1 MTDYKKLLKELFEKY
16 DEELALALD
25 GNIEQYCYKE
35 IYTKEYGTND
45 ANYKNRLRLS
55 YAILYTHKYEEHF
68 RIDGL
73 ILKLFNEELFD
84 RESNSFQG
92 IGRSLE
98 ILTELMNKYDVPDR
112 EVLFERA
119 KQANFDCYGGYNSK
133 YVSPKLES
141 YSLEEAVELLVELD
155 EKELAKKLLVEYT
168 YSNDICD
175 EAKMYFCM
183 RNFKNIGDV
192 DNEIYCAKMLL
203 NMEAMTA
210 NNYAICNRMLELL
223 IIYNKNKQYD
233 EASKV
238 LDMLIPRL
246 HSIDEWYNT
255 GIGRNALEQCMDIIL
270 HTEDLAEDLW
280 EWSEP
285 ILKQIIEKMHGS
297 LYNKASFAAY
307 KMGDFLFAEILSNK
321 YDELMSPLG

>member
-112 EVLFERA
+112 EVLF
-119 KQANFDCYGGYNSK
+119 
-133 YVSPKLES
+133 
-141 YSLEEAVELLVELD
+141 
-155 EKELAKKLLVEYT
+155 
-168 YSNDICD
+168 
-175 EAKMYFCM
+175 
-183 RNFKNIGDV
+183 
-192 DNEIYCAKMLL
+192 
-203 NMEAMTA
+203 
-210 NNYAICNRMLELL
+210 
-223 IIYNKNKQYD
+223 
-233 EASKV
+233 
-238 LDMLIPRL
+238 
-246 HSIDEWYNT
+246 
-255 GIGRNALEQCMDIIL
+255 
-270 HTEDLAEDLW
+270 
-280 EWSEP
+280 
-285 ILKQIIEKMHGS
+285 
-297 LYNKASFAAY
+297 
-307 KMGDFLFAEILSNK
+307 
-321 YDELMSPLG
+321 

>member
-155 EKELAKKLLVEYT
+155 EKELAQ
-168 YSNDICD
+168 NC
-175 EAKMYFCM
+175 
-183 RNFKNIGDV
+183 
-192 DNEIYCAKMLL
+192 LL
-203 NMEAMTA
+203 NIHIQMIYAM
-210 NNYAICNRMLELL
+210 
-223 IIYNKNKQYD
+223 KQRCI
-233 EASKV
+233 SV
-238 LDMLIPRL
+238 
-246 HSIDEWYNT
+246 
-255 GIGRNALEQCMDIIL
+255 
-270 HTEDLAEDLW
+270 
-280 EWSEP
+280 
-285 ILKQIIEKMHGS
+285 
-297 LYNKASFAAY
+297 
-307 KMGDFLFAEILSNK
+307 
-321 YDELMSPLG
+321 